1 MSDSLMTVARNKD
14 WKLVKFQDE
23 ENGQLFDLQNDP
35 LEIDNL
41 WFDRNTQKIKSK
53 ILDYIFDWRIES
65 QLKTNDLIEE
75 IR

>member
-1 MSDSLMTVARNKD
+1 MTVARNKD

-23 ENGQLFDLQNDP
+23 ENGQLFDLYNDP

-41 WFDRNTQKIKSK
+41 WFDRNAQKIKSE

-75 IR
+75 VR